1 MKNLPKSII
10 GVLMLSVLLAAC
22 GSIESNV
29 EGSWKVVM
37 DDEETNSYMEIG
49 EERIVTRKESNEN
62 PISAEYILTETED
75 DKFIIEF
82 VNPES
87 GKNEFLMEGYLENK
101 DLIKVISTP
110 NGETDNSKL
119 VRVDSITEE
128 LEEKEKEEAVREE
141 ERIEREKADEEAR
154 QVAKAE
160 EEEEAKQVAKAEEE
174 IAKQVAKGEK
184 EEKEPIQAAGN
195 SGLKEKYLSEANGLD
210 DKIMKELKDVHPHA
224 QDMQP
229 GFYGQYNGEWD
240 SLLNEVWNELKD
252 TMPDN
257 EFESLKADQNQWI
270 EKKEQTFSEMPDEAA
285 SARAEGWDYLAFETK
300 DRTYYLIENYLD

>member
-49 EERIVTRKESNEN
+49 EERIITRKESNEN
-62 PISAEYILTETED
+62 PISAEYILTESED

-87 GKNEFLMEGYLENK
+87 GKNEFLMEGYFENK

-110 NGETDNSKL
+110 NGETDNSEL
-119 VRVDSITEE
+119 IRVDSITKE

-141 ERIEREKADEEAR
+141 ERKER
-154 QVAKAE
+154 AKAE
-160 EEEEAKQVAKAEEE
+160 EEEEAKQVAKVEEE
-174 IAKQVAKGEK
+174 KAKQVAKVEK
-184 EEKEPIQAAGN
+184 EEKEAIQAAGN

-229 GFYGQYNGEWD
+229 GFYGQYNEEWD
-240 SLLNEVWNELKD
+240 GLLNDVWNKLKD
-252 TMPDN
+252 TMPES
-257 EFESLKADQNQWI
+257 EFETLKADQNQWI
-270 EKKEQTFSEMPDEAA
+270 EKKEQTFSEIPDETA
-285 SARAEGWDYLAFETK
+285 SVRAEGRDYLAFETK